1 MLKTTYTENGY
12 YLNYLNE
19 SLSDWLNT
27 RYLVYLRATVS
38 IYVHKNAIASIMLPR
53 NLFHISLLKALQ
65 AESQNVYEITIC
77 DEEFI
82 EVSLKGIWLANHEVS
97 DEGIFVC
104 DLGNRVESC
113 IYQIW
118 QESQLGVSVLGE

>member
-27 RYLVYLRATVS
+27 RYLVYLRAAVS
-38 IYVHKNAIASIMLPR
+38 IYVNKSAIASIMLPR
-53 NLFHISLLKALQ
+53 NLFHIDLLKALQ
-65 AESQNVYEITIC
+65 TESKNIYDITIC

-82 EVSLKGIWLANHEVS
+82 EVSLKGIWLANHEDS
-97 DEGIFVC
+97 DEGTFVC
-104 DLGNRVESC
+104 DLSNRVESC